1 MGFSTVI
8 LYALTINLQKNEP
21 KCQNVS
27 KIMVHAVFFFCIY
40 LNNDGKNTKY
50 TYSETTS
57 TILPE
62 SLDIIVACDLFL

>member
-1 MGFSTVI
+1 MGLLNCNPVCFDNKPS
-8 LYALTINLQKNEP
+8 KNEP

-50 TYSETTS
+50 TNSEATS

-62 SLDIIVACDLFL
+62 NLDIIVACHLFL